1 MHNENINSRV
11 AKLRA
16 YMQERGLSAFIIPT
30 TDPHM
35 SEYTPQHWQTRAW
48 ITGFDGS
55 AGTAVVTLNKAAL
68 WTDSRYF
75 IAAASALEGTP
86 YELMKQ
92 GTDGTPGIGEWLAA
106 TLESGGTAGVDGTV
120 VTQAFCDELAAVLM
134 PKGITL
140 DLTHDPFAE
149 IYPDR
154 PALPDNPVTVHP
166 LEYAGETAASKI
178 ERILAEAA
186 KKGCRSVFVSALDDI
201 AWTLNL
207 RGSDVPW
214 PPTRQRPCC

>member
-48 ITGFDGS
+48 ITGFDGL

-75 IAAASALEGTP
+75 I
-86 YELMKQ
+86 
-92 GTDGTPGIGEWLAA
+92 
-106 TLESGGTAGVDGTV
+106 GGA
-120 VTQAFCDELAAVLM
+120 
-134 PKGITL
+134 
-140 DLTHDPFAE
+140 
-149 IYPDR
+149 
-154 PALPDNPVTVHP
+154 
-166 LEYAGETAASKI
+166 
-178 ERILAEAA
+178 
-186 KKGCRSVFVSALDDI
+186 
-201 AWTLNL
+201 
-207 RGSDVPW
+207 
-214 PPTRQRPCC
+214 